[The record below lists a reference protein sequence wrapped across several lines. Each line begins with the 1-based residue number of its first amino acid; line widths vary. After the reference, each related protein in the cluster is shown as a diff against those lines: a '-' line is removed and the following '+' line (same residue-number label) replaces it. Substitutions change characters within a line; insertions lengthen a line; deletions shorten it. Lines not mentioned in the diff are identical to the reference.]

1 MSGKEE
7 GPAIGIDLGTTYS
20 CVAMWKNDRVEII
33 ANDQGNRTTPS
44 YVAFTDEERF
54 IGDAAKN
61 QVDVNPKNTV
71 YDAKR
76 LIGRRFNDESVQRD
90 IKLWPFKVVD
100 RDGGKPTI
108 VIKSKGE
115 EKLLAPEL
123 VSSMILSKMRQIAED
138 FHGSTVKNAVITVPA
153 YFNDSQRQATK
164 DAGEIAGLNVLKIIN
179 EPTAAAI
186 AYGLDKKNS
195 GAGERN
201 VLIFDLGGG
210 TFDVSLLTIDKDTF
224 QVKAIA
230 GDTHLGGEDFD
241 NNLVN
246 HFVKEFKQKYKKHVS
261 LKPRALQRLRTACE
275 RAKRTLSFTS
285 QTSIHVDCLVQGIDF
300 HSNISRT
307 KFEEL
312 NMDLFSKCITQVEN
326 CLRDAKMDKNS
337 VHDIVL
343 VGGSTRIPKV
353 QQLLKDFF
361 NGKNLCKNINPD
373 ESVAYGAAIQAALL
387 SGQGNETMQGLVLTD
402 VTPLSLGIEV
412 GGCIMAVLIPRNTTI
427 PTKKEHVFTTC
438 ADFQPAVGIHVYEGE
453 RAKTVDN
460 NFLGRVSLFGILLA
474 PRGFPQINVCFEIDE
489 NGILNVSA
497 EDKTTGMTNKITI
510 TNDKG
515 RMSRD
520 EIEKMV
526 KEAEKYEAEDKE
538 YKKKV
543 EAKLSLEDYVYKM
556 RHIVKSERIASKLS
570 TGKKKKI
577 LGDINRVFEWLNESD
592 EVVEANIYEDKKK
605 QLEVICR
612 PVFEILSEGV
622 VTEIHVGI
630 DDEALLT
637 YAMGG
642 VKIEDVD

>member
-1 MSGKEE
+1 MAAKED

-44 YVAFTDEERF
+44 YVAFTDKERF
-54 IGDAAKN
+54 IGEAAKN
-61 QVDVNPKNTV
+61 QVDMNSKNTV

-90 IKLWPFKVVD
+90 MKLWPFKVVD
-100 RDGGKPTI
+100 GDGGKSMI

-115 EKLLAPEL
+115 EKQLAPEL

-153 YFNDSQRQATK
+153 HFNDSQRQATK
-164 DAGEIAGLNVLKIIN
+164 DAGEIAGLNVIKIIN

-246 HFVKEFKQKYKKHVS
+246 HFVREFKQKYKKDVS
-261 LKPRALQRLRTACE
+261 QKPRALQRLRSACE

-285 QTSIHVDCLVQGIDF
+285 QTSIHVDYLFQGIDF

-438 ADFQPAVGIHVYEGE
+438 ADFQPAVWIDVYEGE

-460 NFLGRVSLFGILLA
+460 NFLGRVSLFGILPA

-543 EAKLSLEDYVYKM
+543 EAKLSLDGYVCQM
-556 RHIVKSERIASKLS
+556 RHIVKSEMIASKLPA
-570 TGKKKKI
+570 GKKKKI
-577 LGDINRVFEWLNESD
+577 LGDINRVIQWLNESD
-592 EVVEANIYEDKKK
+592 EVVEANVYEDKKK
-605 QLEVICR
+605 ELEVICR
-612 PVFEILSEGV
+612 PVFEILSENDGDI
-622 VTEIHVGI
+622 EVGI
-630 DDEALLT
+630 DDEAFLS

>member
-1 MSGKEE
+1 MAAKEE

-33 ANDQGNRTTPS
+33 ANDQGSRTTPS
-44 YVAFTDEERF
+44 YVAFTDKERF

-61 QVDVNPKNTV
+61 QVDMNSKNTV

-90 IKLWPFKVVD
+90 MKLWPFKVVD
-100 RDGGKPTI
+100 GDGGKPMI

-115 EKLLAPEL
+115 EKQLAPEL

-164 DAGEIAGLNVLKIIN
+164 DAGEIAGLNVMKIIN

-241 NNLVN
+241 NNLVD
-246 HFVKEFKQKYKKHVS
+246 HFVKEFRQKYKKDVS
-261 LKPRALQRLRTACE
+261 QKPRALQRLRSACE

-285 QTSIHVDCLVQGIDF
+285 QTSIHVDFLFQGIDF

-312 NMDLFSKCITQVEN
+312 NMDLFSKCITQVDN
-326 CLRDAKMDKNS
+326 CLSDVKMDNNS

-353 QQLLKDFF
+353 QQLLQDFF

-402 VTPLSLGIEV
+402 VTPLSLGVEV
-412 GGCIMAVLIPRNTTI
+412 GGCIMSVLIPRNTTI
-427 PTKKEHVFTTC
+427 PTKKEKVFSTC
-438 ADFQPAVGIHVYEGE
+438 ADFQSVVRIDVYEGE
-453 RAKTVDN
+453 RARTMDN
-460 NFLGRVSLFGILLA
+460 NFLGRVSLFGILPA

-497 EDKTTGMTNKITI
+497 EDKTTGMTIKITI
-510 TNDKG
+510 TIDKG

-543 EAKLSLEDYVYKM
+543 EAKLSLEGYVSHM
-556 RHIVKSERIASKLS
+556 RHIVKSEKITSKLPA
-570 TGKKKKI
+570 GKKKKI
-577 LGDINRVFEWLNESD
+577 LGDINRVIEWLNERD
-592 EVVEANIYEDKKK
+592 EVVEANIYEDKK
-605 QLEVICR
+605 QELEIICR
-612 PVFEILSEGV
+612 PVFEILSEDDGDI
-622 VTEIHVGI
+622 EVGI
-630 DDEALLT
+630 DDEAFLS

>member
-1 MSGKEE
+1 MAAKEE

-44 YVAFTDEERF
+44 YVAFTDKERF

-90 IKLWPFKVVD
+90 MKLWPFKVVD
-100 RDGGKPTI
+100 GDGGKPMI

-115 EKLLAPEL
+115 EKQLAPEL

-164 DAGEIAGLNVLKIIN
+164 DAGEIAGLHVMKIIN

-241 NNLVN
+241 NNLVD
-246 HFVKEFKQKYKKHVS
+246 HFVKEFRQKYKKDVS
-261 LKPRALQRLRTACE
+261 QKPRALQRLRSACE

-285 QTSIHVDCLVQGIDF
+285 QTSIHVDYLVQGIDF

-326 CLRDAKMDKNS
+326 CLRDGKMDKNS

-387 SGQGNETMQGLVLTD
+387 SGQGNETMQGLVLMD

-412 GGCIMAVLIPRNTTI
+412 GGCIMSVLIPRNTAI
-427 PTKKEHVFTTC
+427 PTKKEDVFTTC
-438 ADFQPAVGIHVYEGE
+438 ADFQSVVSIDVYEGE
-453 RAKTVDN
+453 RAKTEDN
-460 NFLGRVSLFGILLA
+460 HFLGRVSLFGILPA

-497 EDKTTGMTNKITI
+497 EDKTTGMTKKITI

-526 KEAEKYEAEDKE
+526 TEAEKYEAEDKE

-543 EAKLSLEDYVYKM
+543 EAKLSLEGYVCQM
-556 RHIVKSERIASKLS
+556 RHIVKSEMIASKLPA
-570 TGKKKKI
+570 GKKKKI
-577 LGDINRVFEWLNESD
+577 KGDINRVIEWLDESD

-605 QLEVICR
+605 ELEIICR
-612 PVFEILSEGV
+612 PVFEILSENDGNI
-622 VTEIHVGI
+622 EVGI
-630 DDEALLT
+630 DDEAFLS

>member
-1 MSGKEE
+1 MAAKED

-44 YVAFTDEERF
+44 YVAFTDKERF
-54 IGDAAKN
+54 IGEAAKN
-61 QVDVNPKNTV
+61 QVDMNSKNTV

-90 IKLWPFKVVD
+90 MKLWPFKVVD
-100 RDGGKPTI
+100 GDGGKSMI

-115 EKLLAPEL
+115 EKQLAPEF

-164 DAGEIAGLNVLKIIN
+164 DAGEIAGLNVMKIIN

-224 QVKAIA
+224 QVKAIS

-241 NNLVN
+241 NNLVD
-246 HFVKEFKQKYKKHVS
+246 HFVKEFRQKYKKDVS
-261 LKPRALQRLRTACE
+261 QKPRALQRLRSACE

-285 QTSIHVDCLVQGIDF
+285 QTSIHVDYLVQGIDF

-438 ADFQPAVGIHVYEGE
+438 ADFQPAVWIDVYEGE

-460 NFLGRVSLFGILLA
+460 NFLGRVSLFGILPA

-543 EAKLSLEDYVYKM
+543 EAKLSLDGYVCQM
-556 RHIVKSERIASKLS
+556 RHIVKSEMIASKLPA
-570 TGKKKKI
+570 GKKKKI
-577 LGDINRVFEWLNESD
+577 LGDINRVIQWLNESD
-592 EVVEANIYEDKKK
+592 EVVEANVYEDKKK
-605 QLEVICR
+605 ELEVICR
-612 PVFEILSEGV
+612 PVFEILSENDGDI
-622 VTEIHVGI
+622 EVGI
-630 DDEALLT
+630 DDEAFLS